1 MTTQIT
7 MPQLGESIHEGVI
20 GKWLKQPGDTVE
32 RFEPIVEILTD
43 KVNAEIPSPVDGV
56 LSRIIANEGETV
68 EIGAIIG
75 EMQEVGAMVA
85 ATVAPS
91 TNGATK
97 EKEATGVFPSGTS
110 AGGWYVEEADELDL
124 YITPAKDEEQP
135 RHPNRYSPAVRR
147 LAEEHHLNLDTLPI
161 KGSGISGRVTRNDV
175 LNYLEMQRNMPQVN
189 TPVVTRAT
197 AVEAVSYQPSAVSTS
212 TSPAHPMPESV
223 EATPVELSTH
233 HSALSTSNQSSAL
246 DTFTPLTP
254 MRKTI
259 AEHMTRSKQTA
270 PHAWTIVEVDM
281 TRLVRHRGQI
291 KEAFK
296 QREGLDLS
304 YLPFVIKAV
313 VEALKQFPQLN
324 ASWSSDGA
332 GIIVKR
338 ELNIGVAIDV
348 LDGLVVPVIQRA
360 DEKSLV
366 GLARN
371 LNDLISRARS
381 KKLTLADLQGGT
393 FTVNN
398 PGAFGSVMS
407 YPIINQPQAAIVT
420 MESIVKRPVII
431 SDDNGDTIAIRSMMN
446 MCISFDHRVVDGAI
460 AGRFLQ
466 AVKKWLETS
475 SYE

>member
-20 GKWLKQPGDTVE
+20 GKWLKQPGDKVE

-43 KVNAEIPSPVDGV
+43 KVNAEIPSLVDGV
-56 LSRIIANEGETV
+56 LSRIIATEGETV
-68 EIGAIIG
+68 EVGAIIG
-75 EMQEVGAMVA
+75 EMQEVGSLVA
-85 ATVAPS
+85 ATVAP
-91 TNGATK
+91 TNNGAGK

-110 AGGWYVEEADELDL
+110 AGGWYVEEDELDL
-124 YITPAKDEEQP
+124 YITPSKSEEQP
-135 RHPNRYSPAVRR
+135 SHPHRYSPAVRR

-175 LNYLEMQRNMPQVN
+175 LNYLEIQRNMPQVN
-189 TPVVTRAT
+189 TPVVTRAM
-197 AVEAVSYQPSAVSTS
+197 AAEAISYQPS
-212 TSPAHPMPESV
+212 PASNPASSQLTPIIP
-223 EATPVELSTH
+223 APVESAPLSP
-233 HSALSTSNQSSAL
+233 QSSVL
-246 DTFTPLTP
+246 SPSEELVPLTP

-270 PHAWTIVEVDM
+270 PHAWTIVEVNM
-281 TRLVRHRGQI
+281 TRLVKHRAQI
-291 KEAFK
+291 KEVFK
-296 QREGLDLS
+296 QREGIDLS

-324 ASWSSDGA
+324 TSWSPDGT
-332 GIIVKR
+332 GVIVKR

-348 LDGLVVPVIQRA
+348 PDGLVVPIIQRA

-366 GLARN
+366 GLVRS
-371 LNDLISRARS
+371 LNDLITRARS

-398 PGAFGSVMS
+398 PGAFGSIMS

-420 MESIVKRPVII
+420 MESIVKRPVIM

-466 AVKKWLETS
+466 AIKKWLEFNS
-475 SYE
+475 FEF